1 MKNILKN
8 LPLKIKEQII
18 SKGNLDMI
26 TEIRLRVGRN
36 LIVYYGLNENEL
48 QYEIVREDLITILK
62 NISSNS
68 IYSVQQDI
76 NSGFVTLEGGH
87 RIGIAGEVVLKD
99 DKIGNIKNISSMN
112 IRIAREHIGISDS
125 IIKNLLVDNCI
136 LNTIILSPPLCGKT
150 TLLRDL
156 IRNISNRGMNVC
168 VVDERC
174 EIAPMNAAKCVLDIG
189 GRTDVISGGS
199 KDLGMRIAVRSMAP
213 EVVCVDEI
221 GTKEDAEALKYL
233 ARSGV
238 HFIATMHGNSLKDI
252 VNSDVSSLVDNG
264 YISRVILL
272 SRKNGIGT
280 IDEIYTEFDSII
292 RP

>member
-8 LPLKIKEQII
+8 LPLNIREEIK
-18 SKGNLDMI
+18 SLSGLDKI
-26 TEIRLRVGRN
+26 TEIRLRVGKK
-36 LIVYYGLNENEL
+36 IVVYYGVIEVEREYFVLK
-48 QYEIVREDLITILK
+48 EDLISILK

-76 NSGFVTLEGGH
+76 NNGFVTLEGGH
-87 RIGIAGEVVLKD
+87 RIGVVGEVVIKD
-99 DKIGNIKNISSMN
+99 EKINNIKNISSMN
-112 IRIAREHIGISDS
+112 IRIAREHIGISDNILNS
-125 IIKNLLVDNCI
+125 ILVDDNVQ
-136 LNTIILSPPLCGKT
+136 NTIILSPPLCGKT

-156 IRNISNRGMNVC
+156 IRNISNSGKNVC
-168 VVDERC
+168 VIDERG
-174 EIAPMNAAKCVLDIG
+174 EIAPMSQCKCVLDIG
-189 GRTDVISGGS
+189 ERTDVISGGI
-199 KDLGMRIAVRSMAP
+199 KDLGMRIVVRSMAP
-213 EVVCVDEI
+213 DVVAVDEI

-238 HFIATMHGNSLKDI
+238 NFIATIHGSSLKDI
-252 VNSDVSSLVDNG
+252 VNSDISSLIEKG

-280 IDEIYTEFDSII
+280 IEEIYTDLNSII